1 MFEALS
7 LRGGTTWQSRRHRHF
22 LELTA
27 PRHTPCDTTRSL
39 GGLREIESLATPI
52 LSRAKSSEP
61 RNLVRGRARTLT
73 GTTVASSKPNTTTPT
88 RATALEY
95 SPASPAQTSDY
106 PSTHHGYHPTPHTH
120 HHEATIHRH
129 HPSDP
134 DSKHAAHPPNPHSR
148 KVRHFAKQPP
158 RQATQQFVSK
168 SNDLPNEDPQA
179 EPLRTA
185 SAHAYENR
193 LGT

>member
-1 MFEALS
+1 MSDVRSIVIARRHDVAITSTPPLP
-7 LRGGTTWQSRRHRHF
+7 RTHGTTSYAVRHHQIPRR
-22 LELTA
+22 
-27 PRHTPCDTTRSL
+27 P
-39 GGLREIESLATPI
+39 
-52 LSRAKSSEP
+52 SEP

-168 SNDLPNEDPQA
+168 SNDLPNEDAQA

>member
-22 LELTA
+22 LELAA

-61 RNLVRGRARTLT
+61 RDLVRGRARTLT
-73 GTTVASSKPNTTTPT
+73 GTTVASSKPNTTSPT

-95 SPASPAQTSDY
+95 
-106 PSTHHGYHPTPHTH
+106 
-120 HHEATIHRH
+120 HEATIHRH

-179 EPLRTA
+179 EPHRTA